1 MGVKRHI
8 LTDGN
13 GIPLA
18 ITLSGAN
25 VHDKHNVKETLN
37 SILIFSGRRKRNQN
51 IFVLIKDMTSKI
63 RKN

>member
-25 VHDKHNVKETLN
+25 VHDKRNVKDTLN
-37 SILIFSGRRKRNQN
+37 SIWFFPEEKEKNQN
-51 IFVLIKDMTSKI
+51 TFV
-63 RKN
+63 

>member
-25 VHDKHNVKETLN
+25 VHDKRNVKDTLN
-37 SILIFSGRRKRNQN
+37 SILVFPEEKKNQTPL
-51 IFVLIKDMTSKI
+51 F
-63 RKN
+63 R

>member
-25 VHDKHNVKETLN
+25 VHDKHGVKDTLN

-51 IFVLIKDMTSKI
+51 IFV
-63 RKN
+63 